1 MTYRLSLSQI
11 RKMINRKLS
20 IAPMMRHT
28 DRHFRYMFRKIT
40 EYTVLYTEMITA
52 MALKHGDRERF
63 LLKSDCENPVVCQ
76 VGGDDAELLVAAAKW
91 IKAAGYDAI
100 NLNVGCP
107 SERVQSGSFGAC
119 LMKEP
124 ERVRD
129 LLAEV
134 RDRVD
139 IPVTIKHRIGV
150 DELDSYEHMAN
161 FVEIVAQSGVT
172 NFSVHARKAW
182 LKGLSPKENRSVPPI
197 RYDDV
202 YRLKADFPELWIEIN
217 GEVKT
222 WDQIEAHLERV
233 DAVMIGRAAVDNP
246 MLFIEADS
254 RLMDEGKRLSRAQ
267 IVRSWIPY
275 IESELEKGIKLSA
288 MTCHMMNIF
297 KGEKGGKMWRR
308 ELSNAHQFQTSME
321 PIFRAADAVGLEL

>member
-1 MTYRLSLSQI
+1 
-11 RKMINRKLS
+11 MINRKLS

-28 DRHFRYMFRKIT
+28 DRHFRYMFRQIT
-40 EYTVLYTEMITA
+40 NYTVLYTEMITA
-52 MALKHGDRERF
+52 MALKHGDRDRF
-63 LLKSDCENPVVCQ
+63 LMKSDCENPVVCQ
-76 VGGDDAELLVAAAKW
+76 IGGDDPELLVAAARWVKE
-91 IKAAGYDAI
+91 AGYDAV

-134 RDRVD
+134 REKVD

-150 DELDSYEHMAN
+150 DELDSYEHMVN
-161 FVEIVAQSGVT
+161 FVGRVAESGVT

-197 RYDDV
+197 RYEDV
-202 YRLKADFPELWIEIN
+202 YRLKEDFPELWIEIN

-222 WDQIEAHLERV
+222 WVEIEGHLEKV

-246 MLFIEADS
+246 MLFLEADARLDDGAIGS
-254 RLMDEGKRLSRAQ
+254 RDDV
-267 IVRSWIPY
+267 VRSWMPY
-275 IESELEKGIKLSA
+275 IQTELSKGTKLSA
-288 MTCHMMNIF
+288 MTCHMMNVF

-308 ELSNAHQFQTSME
+308 ALSDAHQFPNSME
-321 PIFRAADAVGLEL
+321 PIYRAAEAVGLDLGSKL